1 MTVEG
6 WTRRPVVG
14 DRVRV
19 NDSKFPGVYTIQ
31 SVGPK
36 NFVLM
41 PEAGG
46 RGLRAPHYM
55 VVDADSDPA
64 PVTPV
69 VYYNAGEIVRVEQG
83 KFAGLYVVIAD
94 KGERVNIARLGGDN
108 GRYVRMTRNGLKKM
122 SLDELLFGDLR

>member
-6 WTRRPVVG
+6 WTFRPVVG

-19 NDSKFPGVYTIQ
+19 NDAKYPGVYTIQ

-36 NFVLM
+36 NFVLT
-41 PEAGG
+41 PESGG

-55 VVDADSDPA
+55 VVDANSDPA
-64 PVTPV
+64 PVAAPV
-69 VYYNAGEIVRVEQG
+69 VYYSAGEIVRVELG

-94 KGERVNIARLGGDN
+94 KGDRVNIARLGGDN
-108 GRYVRMTRNGLKKM
+108 GRYVRMTRNGLTKI
-122 SLDELLFGDLR
+122 SVDELLFGDR